1 MVSFGR
7 SDRETFD
14 ENLSCLKKVEYKTG
28 TARGEGECRIYTLLE
43 DKVKKEYINFF
54 RMPDDL
60 SFVMYPY
67 TKDEFL
73 RGLRE
78 FQIGRWK
85 REYFRKRVLDGWY
98 WDLCFYCRN
107 DLPTSQYQDRN
118 AVPRNDRVFE
128 AFMKAG
134 EEKQEV
140 K

>member
-1 MVSFGR
+1 MVLFGR

-14 ENLSCLKKVEYKTG
+14 ENLSYLKKVEYKTG
-28 TARGEGECRIYTLLE
+28 TARGEGECRIYTMLE

-60 SFVMYPY
+60 SVVMYPY

-98 WDLCFYCRN
+98 WDLCFYYSN
-107 DLPTSQYQDRN
+107 DLPAAHFHGSN
-118 AVPRNDRVFE
+118 AMPENYRAFE